1 VTRPWS
7 TYSIDVARSR
17 VPGCCPDSKLRDCCR
32 LKFVPSSRRVYRAVV
47 RSYALLRQCDGLI
60 ELIAWANESGCR
72 DASSNLPPLAR
83 AFHLHTTALTTH
95 TRKSHAF
102 ESRSPPRAPRIP
114 YAPRH
119 VNMTA
124 RVNKSQPNAIPGN
137 WPLFSF
143 FIAPENK
150 IETRRFGKNR
160 DHSTVI
166 GRATPASSRLR
177 SSWSQR
183 ATISCFSASSRSCER
198 KLVDDIPP
206 TPNARNHDNHARTH
220 TTHAHTKRVHLTSHL
235 RFTNPGTNSRYRLR
249 ENDPAPTSTRCPP
262 PCSVAPL
269 DVHMWPRR
277 NWDTLAHTSLPL
289 SLSLSLSLS
298 LFHPLAE
305 SVSLSLL
312 ENQNNARHAR
322 VTTARRGEGMVND
335 IS

>member
-1 VTRPWS
+1 
-7 TYSIDVARSR
+7 
-17 VPGCCPDSKLRDCCR
+17 
-32 LKFVPSSRRVYRAVV
+32 
-47 RSYALLRQCDGLI
+47 
-60 ELIAWANESGCR
+60 
-72 DASSNLPPLAR
+72 
-83 AFHLHTTALTTH
+83 
-95 TRKSHAF
+95 
-102 ESRSPPRAPRIP
+102 
-114 YAPRH
+114 
-119 VNMTA
+119 MTA

-137 WPLFSF
+137 WPLFFF

-166 GRATPASSRLR
+166 GRATPASSRLQ
-177 SSWSQR
+177 SSRSQR

-235 RFTNPGTNSRYRLR
+235 RFTNPGTNPRYRLR

-262 PCSVAPL
+262 PPLQRCAARRPHVTAPKL
-269 DVHMWPRR
+269 GHSR
-277 NWDTLAHTSLPL
+277 AHVSTPL
-289 SLSLSLSLS
+289 SLSLT

-335 IS
+335 IP